1 MTPAFTTKKLTMMNK
16 NYSGCAL
23 SACSSGKEMGLL
35 LQPNEALLLTNADFV
50 AIEDGCKLH
59 VNMKGSTVDG
69 VEVTDREGKKVWKG
83 TLIELA
89 RALKM
94 LELYRT
100 VMRDARE
107 EQDGLDVGISI
118 SSDLLSR

>member
-1 MTPAFTTKKLTMMNK
+1 
-16 NYSGCAL
+16 
-23 SACSSGKEMGLL
+23 MGLL